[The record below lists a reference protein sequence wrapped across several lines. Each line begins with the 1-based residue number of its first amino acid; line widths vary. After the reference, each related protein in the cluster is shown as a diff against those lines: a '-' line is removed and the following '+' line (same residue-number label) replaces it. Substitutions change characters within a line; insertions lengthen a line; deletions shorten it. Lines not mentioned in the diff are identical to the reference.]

1 MLFCYF
7 EVFLWEIHR
16 DLLFLIKKID
26 YLRKDHK
33 NTQKFVFL
41 NKFEKDQILRKIWI
55 FLINYF
61 DQTSKMREILIKTVF
76 LSNVSHIQLNYAFL
90 LLWNIFGKIPQRTSL
105 FSPKMTI
112 SERSTEILRKFIFVN
127 IFKKGANPEENL
139 DLFKI
144 FFDQTSKMGEILTKT
159 CYSPKT
165 MLFCCFEAFMGI
177 SQRTCLFS
185 QKSDILR
192 KEHRNTQKDCLS

>member
-1 MLFCYF
+1 
-7 EVFLWEIHR
+7 
-16 DLLFLIKKID
+16 
-26 YLRKDHK
+26 
-33 NTQKFVFL
+33 
-41 NKFEKDQILRKIWI
+41 
-55 FLINYF
+55 
-61 DQTSKMREILIKTVF
+61 MREILIKTVF

-90 LLWNIFGKIPQRTSL
+90 LWNIFGKIHRELLFLVQKWQSQKGALKYSESL
-105 FSPKMTI
+105 FSLTYFKKGQ
-112 SERSTEILRKFIFVN
+112 ILRKIW
-127 IFKKGANPEENL
+127 ICLKY
-139 DLFKI
+139 

-192 KEHRNTQKDCLS
+192 KEHRNTQKVCFS